1 MKVCDI
7 YKHFGHLITKTN
19 LFLIESVAI
28 ANNGIFIREVTSQTV
43 LSSYS
48 QLRTVECNPA
58 QKVKQLFRTL
68 FFTPFILGNGRVPG
82 VAGQRADDKE
92 LDRCQTREHYSFSL
106 NQLILHSFQ

>member
-1 MKVCDI
+1 MHVMKVCDI

-48 QLRTVECNPA
+48 Y
-58 QKVKQLFRTL
+58 
-68 FFTPFILGNGRVPG
+68 IS
-82 VAGQRADDKE
+82 
-92 LDRCQTREHYSFSL
+92 QTTKDSGM
-106 NQLILHSFQ
+106 